1 MGEENMKVISVEIF
15 EVNTEI
21 SPYWHPIIVRINTD
35 EGISGLGEVGLAYGS
50 AQSAGAGMVKNLAE
64 DFVIGSDPMKT
75 EKMWDTLF
83 HSTFWAL
90 GGGPVVFGGIS
101 AVDTA
106 FCDIKG
112 KALGVPVYQ
121 LLGGKTNESLR
132 TYASQIQ
139 FGWGP
144 TTRWCTQPEEYA
156 EEATKA
162 VADGYDCVKVDP
174 IILDEEGNYNT
185 AIRGVLPRNQV
196 KLFYNRV
203 KAVRDAVGPDVDII
217 IEAHSILSATAA
229 IQMGRVWEEFNC
241 MYYEEP
247 VHYLNVDLQQKVTH
261 NVHIPVAAGERLY
274 TRWGYRQYFEKQ
286 LLDIIQPD
294 PGLVGGITECKK
306 ICDYAYTYDIMV
318 QVHACGSPIATATA
332 LQLEAAIP
340 NFMIHEHHTYALK
353 EGNIKL
359 CKQNY
364 QPQNGYFAIP
374 DLPGL
379 GIELNDNVIGS
390 PSFVVKEL
398 R

>member
-144 TTRWCTQPEEYA
+144 TTRWCTHPEDYA
-156 EEATKA
+156 EEANKA
-162 VADGYDCVKVDP
+162 V
-174 IILDEEGNYNT
+174 IE
-185 AIRGVLPRNQV
+185 
-196 KLFYNRV
+196 
-203 KAVRDAVGPDVDII
+203 KAEKEDFWAMI
-217 IEAHSILSATAA
+217 S
-229 IQMGRVWEEFNC
+229 GR
-241 MYYEEP
+241 
-247 VHYLNVDLQQKVTH
+247 
-261 NVHIPVAAGERLY
+261 
-274 TRWGYRQYFEKQ
+274 
-286 LLDIIQPD
+286 
-294 PGLVGGITECKK
+294 
-306 ICDYAYTYDIMV
+306 
-318 QVHACGSPIATATA
+318 
-332 LQLEAAIP
+332 
-340 NFMIHEHHTYALK
+340 
-353 EGNIKL
+353 
-359 CKQNY
+359 
-364 QPQNGYFAIP
+364 
-374 DLPGL
+374 
-379 GIELNDNVIGS
+379 
-390 PSFVVKEL
+390 
-398 R
+398 